1 VTINLYIRNHAT
13 LSGESP
19 ALAFGNQMLTYS
31 SLASRTNQMARC
43 LVKQGLTK
51 GERIGVLMPNCME
64 NVIVFLSTLKIGCIE
79 VNFSTA
85 TPIHT
90 VIKAFKKVGITALVC
105 AGVRSESV
113 ARVIEAVPGLKA
125 FMAEGKTL
133 SSLPGSNRLDIE
145 DIYKETMDE
154 IDLGPT
160 DSDLAMIQYTSG
172 TTGDPK
178 GVMLNQRSFI
188 VASRSRYQL
197 LGLDNKTPVVN
208 CLDLSHSCSKSLLFD
223 AFIHGAL
230 LVVTNGF
237 VPPLKF
243 INTLIKQ
250 RVGII
255 TGPPNLFQYLVKM
268 KSQPHLVEQL
278 GTCLRFMEIG
288 MSGPSLKLITRL
300 REVFPWAA
308 IINRYGVT
316 EYAGAAATMLHA
328 PNLPLHR
335 IGSCGPGFPGA
346 QLDIVNGAQRES
358 GKNAAGRIRIKGIS
372 MMMGYWED
380 RHDPKRTDYAAHGFI
395 TDDIA
400 EADGEKHIYLRG
412 RDSDIMKVSGEK
424 IAPQDIESIILQ
436 VAGVTEAAVFGIED
450 EVLGE
455 KIVAVYSSQLEIS
468 RHDVEKHCRQTLP
481 SIMVPACFAGITHEI
496 PKNKMGKISKKHLKN
511 LFLANGLKPLQAEV
525 VH

>member
-1 VTINLYIRNHAT
+1 MSA
-13 LSGESP
+13 GESP
-19 ALAFGNQMLTYS
+19 AVAFGNHMLTYS
-31 SLASRTNQMARC
+31 GLASRTNQTAHC
-43 LVKQGLTK
+43 LVKLGLTK

-64 NVIVFLSTLKIGCIE
+64 NVIVFLSILKIGCVE
-79 VNFSTA
+79 VNFSTT

-90 VIKAFKKVGITALVC
+90 VIHAFKTVGISALVC
-105 AGVRSESV
+105 AGVRSKSV
-113 ARVIEAVPGLKA
+113 ARVIEAMPGLKA
-125 FMAEGKTL
+125 VMADGKI
-133 SSLPGSNRLDIE
+133 SSTVPGLNRLNIE
-145 DIYKETMDE
+145 DIYEETTDE
-154 IDLGPT
+154 ISLGVN

-188 VASRSRYQL
+188 VASLSRYRL
-197 LGLDNKTPVVN
+197 LKMDSKAPVVN

-243 INTLIKQ
+243 INTLIKHH
-250 RVGII
+250 VGII
-255 TGPPNLFQYLVKM
+255 TGPPYLFQYLVKM
-268 KSQPHLVEQL
+268 KSQPLFVEQL
-278 GTCLRFMEIG
+278 RKSLKLMEIG
-288 MSGPSLKLITRL
+288 MSGPSPKLITRL
-300 REVFPWAA
+300 REVFPWVS

-316 EYAGAAATMLHA
+316 EYAGAAATMLHL
-328 PNLPLHR
+328 PNLPLRR
-335 IGSCGPGFPGA
+335 IGSCGLGFSGA
-346 QLDIVNGAQRES
+346 ELDIVGGMQHDH
-358 GKNAAGRIRIKGIS
+358 GKSVAGRIRIRGVS
-372 MMMGYWED
+372 MMMGYWEE
-380 RHDPKRTDYAAHGFI
+380 RYDPKKTDYAAHGFV

-400 EADGEKHIYLRG
+400 EADAKNFIYLLG

-424 IAPQDIESIILQ
+424 IAPRDIESIILQ

-450 EVLGE
+450 KVLGE
-455 KIVAVYSSQLEIS
+455 KIVAVYSSQLEIPN
-468 RHDVEKHCRQTLP
+468 HDIEKYCRQKLP
-481 SIMVPACFAGITHEI
+481 SIMVPTCFASIAHEI